1 MVGLLITLFKIDKK
15 AYLIKQCSCFNIK
28 NRANYIYLTK
38 IFTSRKYIVS

>member
-15 AYLIKQCSCFNIK
+15 AYLIKQCSIFNIK
-28 NRANYIYLTK
+28 KRSNYIYLTK